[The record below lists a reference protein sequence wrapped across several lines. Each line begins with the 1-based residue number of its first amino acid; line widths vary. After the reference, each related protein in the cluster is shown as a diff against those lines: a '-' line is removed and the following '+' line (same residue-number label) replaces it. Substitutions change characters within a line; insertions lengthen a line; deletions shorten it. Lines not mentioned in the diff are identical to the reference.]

1 MEQLSGLDA
10 SFLYLETRNSPMHI
24 GGLSIYDPST
34 ADGGRVTFKQI
45 LANLT
50 ARAQRIPALT
60 NTLVEVPLSL
70 DHPYWRRDASFD
82 PEFHIRHIALPKPGD
97 WRQLCIQVSRLH
109 ARPLDRAHPLW
120 EMYVIEGLDN
130 VAGYPPGCFAVL
142 SKMHHAAIDGAS
154 GIEIA
159 SIIHDLQSSPEALP
173 EMRPIETERM
183 PSNLELLWR
192 AQINTIKT
200 PMRVISVAKNTLP
213 GLTRFV
219 TGMAAGN
226 INRVSNL
233 PRTRFNTN
241 VSPHRVF
248 DSVLFK
254 LNDIKA
260 IKSAVEGVTVNDVA
274 LAICGGGLRKY
285 LESKGELPDKSLAAM
300 APINVRTKDKLGT
313 AGNQVSQMTVR
324 VGSHIEDP
332 FERLLAVSEG
342 TRHAKELT
350 HAIGAKNMTDYAQ
363 FIPSTLT
370 ASAARLASRMG
381 LVNRVKPLYNCVITN
396 VPGPQ
401 VPLYFTGARMISSFG
416 MGPPIDGTGLFHAI
430 GSYCG
435 TFNIAICCCREMMP
449 DPAFYAQCL
458 QQAFDELFDVA
469 RELQLAREEE
479 QRLSE
484 HDSDAAMKPGKKKVS
499 GQARGKKASKTKAAV
514 RKKSRAKKT
523 RQPKDK
529 ASLSGSGKPAQANSK
544 IDTAKKRSKKKT
556 VAKKAASTSS
566 NDSTVKPASG
576 SGDVAA
582 GAVRPARRKK
592 PLIRKRAKKMSK
604 PAS

>member
-1 MEQLSGLDA
+1 MQQLSGLDA
-10 SFLYLETRNSPMHI
+10 SFLYLETANTPMHI

-34 ADGGRVTFKQI
+34 AEGGHVTFKQI

-50 ARAQRIPALT
+50 ARAQRIAALT

-70 DHPYWRRDASFD
+70 DHPYWRADGDFD

-120 EMYVIEGLDN
+120 EMYIIEGLDN
-130 VAGYPPGCFAVL
+130 VEGYPPGCFAVL

-154 GIEIA
+154 GVEIA
-159 SIIHDLQSSPEALP
+159 SIIHDLEPSPEKYP
-173 EMRPIETERM
+173 EVRPIETERM

-200 PMRVISVAKNTLP
+200 PLRVFSVARNTLP

-226 INRVSNL
+226 INRVTDL

-254 LNDIKA
+254 LKDIKA
-260 IKSAVEGVTVNDVA
+260 IKSSIEGVTVNDVA

-285 LESKGELPDKSLAAM
+285 LESKSELPRKSLAAM

-324 VGSHIEDP
+324 IGSHIEDP
-332 FERLLAVSEG
+332 IERLLSVSKG

-350 HAIGAKNMTDYAQ
+350 NAIGAKSMTDYAQ

-381 LVNRVKPLYNCVITN
+381 LVNRIKPLYNCVITN

-435 TFNIAICCCREMMP
+435 TFNIAVCCCREMMP

-458 QQAFDELFDVA
+458 QESFDELY
-469 RELQLAREEE
+469 
-479 QRLSE
+479 
-484 HDSDAAMKPGKKKVS
+484 DATRNIVEADEDGKAVSKVSAKTTKPAAKKKVIGRKATS
-499 GQARGKKASKTKAAV
+499 KKATAKKSSAKKASGKRAATK
-514 RKKSRAKKT
+514 K
-523 RQPKDK
+523 K
-529 ASLSGSGKPAQANSK
+529 ASGKSA
-544 IDTAKKRSKKKT
+544 SKKKGAT
-556 VAKKAASTSS
+556 KASSSKASVKAADDKTEATSS
-566 NDSTVKPASG
+566 PPAVKPKRAF
-576 SGDVAA
+576 
-582 GAVRPARRKK
+582 KK
-592 PLIRKRAKKMSK
+592 PVIRKRARKMSK
-604 PAS
+604 VDPN